1 MEYRDSAEGEAGFK
15 AAIGLVLRYGVIAS
29 FALVALGSLL
39 LFLEGQTGYRPMGT
53 AEQLFDAQGGFP
65 VGLSP
70 LIQGV
75 AAAKPAAIVDLGLV
89 VLLAT
94 PVARVVISMFLFAE
108 ERRYAFV
115 AITAAVLG
123 ILLLS
128 MFVVAPLVSP

>member
-1 MEYRDSAEGEAGFK
+1 VTEGETIFK
-15 AAIGLVLRYGVIAS
+15 AAIALVLRYGVIAS

-39 LFLEGQTGYRPMGT
+39 LFLEGQTGYYPLGT
-53 AEQLFDAQGGFP
+53 AEQLFDAQNGFLI
-65 VGLSP
+65 GLPS

-75 AAAKPAAIVDLGLV
+75 ASAKPYAIIDLGLV

-94 PVARVVISMFLFAE
+94 PVARVVVSIFLFVD

-115 AITAAVLG
+115 AITATVLA